1 MANILTGGAD
11 TVVASFT
18 IVANPSVGEIRNLPT
33 IGGMA
38 NITGLKSNNVR
49 SGFTGCTDPV
59 VTGLTGAAD
68 HIGVIEKDQ

>member
-18 IVANPSVGEIRNLPT
+18 IVTDPSVGEIRNLPT

-49 SGFTGCTDPV
+49 SGFTCCTDPV
-59 VTGLTGAAD
+59 VTGLKFELQK
-68 HIGVIEKDQ
+68 IG